1 MNKSLLNS
9 KPGGSKKNPGHN
21 LNSSANKAVIFCQI
35 TISDIN
41 RPSLKSEV
49 ISTKIMRVEK
59 GVIIIKQLKMMWLN
73 GDPLHST
80 TRDDFL
86 WVDQLF
92 HVVVIMRYLCCQ
104 RKYETLD
111 NQQSLYLLELG
122 DDGHMTSTW
131 ASLDKSLFFW
141 FKKHSGYSHTVK
153 FTQKLRQIFHWPNKA
168 SELWNFK
175 LIFVGWYL

>member
-111 NQQSLYLLELG
+111 NQQSLQRSCDQSNFTLIGSSRCQQNINQGRVAQLL
-122 DDGHMTSTW
+122 
-131 ASLDKSLFFW
+131 
-141 FKKHSGYSHTVK
+141 
-153 FTQKLRQIFHWPNKA
+153 
-168 SELWNFK
+168 
-175 LIFVGWYL
+175 